1 MTKEYFEFIPILIG
15 IYITLLSTYWL
26 LKKLP
31 VWLNKPKRLL
41 DRKKRR
47 LVKKLLYY
55 LEETNLWD
63 ECKCMGLCSFIM
75 HLKLYNLISSKTH
88 IELLLLL
95 HDYHPMEIFP
105 LEHNNSYRAYWFPMG
120 DKQPRIDYLK
130 RLLNE

>member
-1 MTKEYFEFIPILIG
+1 MTKEQIEFIPILIG

-31 VWLNKPKRLL
+31 IWLNNPKRLL

-63 ECKCMGLCSFIM
+63 EWECMGLCGFVRV
-75 HLKLYNLISSKTH
+75 LRFKDLLTRK
-88 IELLLLL
+88 EL
-95 HDYHPMEIFP
+95 EIFYYFKTDFKP
-105 LEHNNSYRAYWFPMG
+105 SKIYFKEYPSRDVYWFKPG
-120 DKQPRIDYLK
+120 AKQPRIDYLK